1 MIQYIIPLIVIVS
14 MIIIPL
20 IIIVSILC
28 YKRAY
33 AKNADEAAAGFA
45 NLPQTKAMTTE
56 QGLACVGFSS
66 SEMPSSLAAYLSEEE
81 FKKRV

>member
-1 MIQYIIPLIVIVS
+1 MIHYIIPLIIFGSIAVTLFIVGA
-14 MIIIPL
+14 
-20 IIIVSILC
+20 ILC
-28 YKRAY
+28 CKRAC

>member
-1 MIQYIIPLIVIVS
+1 MIHYIIPLIIFGSIAFTLFVVGA
-14 MIIIPL
+14 
-20 IIIVSILC
+20 ILC
-28 YKRAY
+28 CKRAC
-33 AKNADEAAAGFA
+33 AKKAAAGFA